1 MDLEMDK
8 NIKDAIRD
16 STLIK
21 QSLNGSNHGSNG
33 GATEIIDLSKDSPRR
48 CYEEEDFNLAGLES
62 DSEDSKPISKN
73 ELLKSLSD
81 IDKIVISNKSNVASP
96 DAILMSCSN
105 ASFDLNQAYATTNQP
120 HIPLSD
126 NGAVNFLPNTTTT
139 TKKNET
145 DERRYGISIIIFFRY
160 MPLN

>member
-1 MDLEMDK
+1 MNMDLEMDK

-16 STLIK
+16 STLIN

-48 CYEEEDFNLAGLES
+48 CYEEDDFNLAGLES
-62 DSEDSKPISKN
+62 DSPDEKPISKN

-81 IDKIVISNKSNVASP
+81 IDKIVISNKSNDTSP
-96 DAILMSCSN
+96 DAIPMSCSN
-105 ASFDLNQAYATTNQP
+105 ASFDLNQAYTNTNQP
-120 HIPLSD
+120 HITLSD
-126 NGAVNFLPNTTTT
+126 NGAVNFFPNTTTI

-145 DERRYGISIIIFFRY
+145 DEKR
-160 MPLN
+160 

>member
-16 STLIK
+16 STLVK

-62 DSEDSKPISKN
+62 DSEDGKPISKN

-81 IDKIVISNKSNVASP
+81 IDNIVISNKSNVAST
-96 DAILMSCSN
+96 DAILMSCNN
-105 ASFDLNQAYATTNQP
+105 ASFDLNKAYATTNQP
-120 HIPLSD
+120 HITLSD
-126 NGAVNFLPNTTTT
+126 NGTVNFFPNTTTI

-145 DERRYGISIIIFFRY
+145 DEKR
-160 MPLN
+160 